1 MPTKNIISFIS
12 SFLQQKPELNAFRQI
27 LFNILFKLKRSAEQL
42 DILDEHDNYFE
53 SMSILMNYYMELEIL
68 ALNDPGCDEKN
79 FDVFN
84 RIFTYLN
91 YSLNHSELNIVKTFV
106 HYFIRDNNISDL
118 KDDPILKD
126 LFCQLF
132 E

>member
-1 MPTKNIISFIS
+1 
-12 SFLQQKPELNAFRQI
+12 
-27 LFNILFKLKRSAEQL
+27 
-42 DILDEHDNYFE
+42 
-53 SMSILMNYYMELEIL
+53 MELEIL